1 MALKSLNIWRG
12 VKNKMINTEKV
23 FHIGKYLEIGLRR
36 KWYII
41 IAFTLCMIISLGVY
55 KFLPKEY
62 RAKTV
67 ILVRV
72 QKVAENYVRSTII
85 EPAAYRL
92 NTISQ
97 EILSRTRLERIIKEF
112 NLYPDKVNKLTME
125 EIVEIIKGKID
136 VKVRKPDAF
145 SISFEGGE
153 PETVMNVTNKLAS
166 MFIEENL
173 KFRETRVEGTSQFI
187 SRELQ
192 AVESSLKKK
201 DEMLRRYKEKNMG
214 QLPQQ
219 LDANLRLLDRLQQ
232 QYRTTSENLRAAEDR
247 MVFLQNQIEQKMD
260 ERSERKRS
268 WATSSAKKGSAQREV
283 GFEDPLVT
291 QQLNTL
297 KRELAVAE
305 AKYTGNHPDVAD
317 LRRKIAD
324 LVSKAKKQGE
334 EREKRLKDLEERPET
349 MAADSNLDA
358 VSAEADHANERLLF
372 QYKAQY
378 TDTQAD
384 ARRFKGEL
392 ESLKEEIAV
401 YHKRIEETPKKE
413 QEMLN
418 LTRDYDLLK
427 AQFQSLTDK
436 KHSAQMA
443 ENLERKEQSEQFM
456 VLDPAR
462 LPEKPFKPKL
472 IIILG
477 MGALFGLGI
486 GLGLAWFRESMDRSF
501 YELSDLETYL
511 GLPVLAAIPNLKEE
525 KKAA

>member
-1 MALKSLNIWRG
+1 
-12 VKNKMINTEKV
+12 MINTEKA
-23 FHIGKYLEIGLRR
+23 FHIEKYLEIGLRR

-41 IAFTLCMIISLGVY
+41 IAFTLCMIISFGVY

-67 ILVRV
+67 VLVRV

-85 EPAAYRL
+85 EPAALRL

-97 EILSRTRLERIIKEF
+97 EILSRTRLEKIIKEF
-112 NLYPDKVNKLTME
+112 NLYQDKVNKLTME
-125 EIVEIIKGKID
+125 EIVELMKEKID

-145 SISFEGGE
+145 SISFEGRE

-173 KFRETRVEGTSQFI
+173 KFRESRVEGTSQFI
-187 SRELQ
+187 GRELQ

-201 DEMLRRYKEKNMG
+201 DEMLRRYKERNMG

-232 QYRTTSENLRAAEDR
+232 QFRTTSENLRAAEDR
-247 MVFLQNQIEQKMD
+247 LVFLQGQIEQKMD
-260 ERSERKRS
+260 ERSERRQASEASSSKRS
-268 WATSSAKKGSAQREV
+268 LAQREA
-283 GFEDPLVT
+283 GLGDPIQA
-291 QQLNTL
+291 QQLNAL
-297 KRELAVAE
+297 KRDLAVAE
-305 AKYTGNHPDVAD
+305 AKYTENHPDVVD

-324 LVSKAKKQGE
+324 LVSKAKKQAE
-334 EREKRLKDLEERPET
+334 EREKRLEDLKEHPET
-349 MAADSNLDA
+349 MSEDSNLDA
-358 VSAEADHANERLLF
+358 LSAEANHANERLIF

-384 ARRFKGEL
+384 VRRFKGEL
-392 ESLKEEIAV
+392 ESLKGEIAI

-427 AQFQSLTDK
+427 TQYQSLTDK

-472 IIILG
+472 FIILCV
-477 MGALFGLGI
+477 GALLGLGT
-486 GLGLAWFRESMDRSF
+486 GVGLAWFRESMDRSF

-511 GLPVLAAIPNLKEE
+511 GLPVLASIPNLEEE

>member
-1 MALKSLNIWRG
+1 
-12 VKNKMINTEKV
+12 MINTEKV
-23 FHIGKYLEIGLRR
+23 FNIEKYLKIGLRR
-36 KWYII
+36 KWYFI
-41 IAFTLCMIISLGVY
+41 IAFTLCMIISFGVY

-72 QKVAENYVRSTII
+72 QKVAENYVRSTIV
-85 EPAAYRL
+85 EPAASRL

-145 SISFEGGE
+145 SISFEGTE

-219 LDANLRLLDRLQQ
+219 LDANLRLHDRLQE

-247 MVFLQNQIEQKMD
+247 MVFLQNQIEKKMD

-268 WATSSAKKGSAQREV
+268 SATPSAKRSLAQREV
-283 GFEDPLVT
+283 GLGDPLLT
-291 QQLNTL
+291 QQLNAL
-297 KRELAVAE
+297 KRDLAVAE
-305 AKYTGNHPDVAD
+305 AKYTRNHPDVTD
-317 LRRKIAD
+317 LRRKIAE
-324 LVSKAKKQGE
+324 LLSKMKKQEE
-334 EREKRLKDLEERPET
+334 ERERRLEDLKEPPGE
-349 MAADSNLDA
+349 MVADSSLD
-358 VSAEADHANERLLF
+358 VLSAEADHANERLIF
-372 QYKAQY
+372 QYRAQY

-384 ARRFKGEL
+384 VRRFRGEV
-392 ESLKEEIAV
+392 ESLKEEIAK
-401 YHKRIEETPKKE
+401 YHKRIEDTPKRE
-413 QEMLN
+413 QEMVN
-418 LTRDYDLLK
+418 LTRDYDLLRG
-427 AQFQSLTDK
+427 QFQSLTDK
-436 KHSAQMA
+436 KYSSQMA

-462 LPEKPFKPKL
+462 LPEKPFRPQL
-472 IIILG
+472 IIILAV
-477 MGALFGLGI
+477 GALCGLGT
-486 GLGLAWFRESMDRSF
+486 GLGLTWFRESMDRSF
-501 YELSDLETYL
+501 YEVSDVETYL
-511 GLPVLAAIPNLKEE
+511 KLPVVATLLNLNEEE

>member
-1 MALKSLNIWRG
+1 
-12 VKNKMINTEKV
+12 MINTEKV
-23 FHIGKYLEIGLRR
+23 FNIQNYLKIGLRR

-41 IAFTLCMIISLGVY
+41 VPFTLCIIGSFGVY
-55 KFLPKEY
+55 KYLPKEY

-85 EPAAYRL
+85 EPAASRL

-97 EILSRTRLERIIKEF
+97 EILSRTRLEKIINEF
-112 NLYPDKVNKLTME
+112 NLYPDKINKLTTE
-125 EIVEIIKGKID
+125 EIVEMMKEKID

-145 SISFEGGE
+145 SISFEGTD

-166 MFIEENL
+166 MFIGENL
-173 KFRETRVEGTSQFI
+173 KFRESRVEGTSQFI
-187 SRELQ
+187 GRELQ
-192 AVESSLKKK
+192 TVEASLKKK
-201 DEMLRRYKEKNMG
+201 DEMLRRYKERNMG

-247 MVFLQNQIEQKMD
+247 LVFLQGQIEEKID
-260 ERSERKRS
+260 ERSERRQ
-268 WATSSAKKGSAQREV
+268 ALTASSAERNLARKEV
-283 GFEDPLVT
+283 GDRDPILA
-291 QQLNTL
+291 QQLNAL
-297 KRELAVAE
+297 KRDLAVAE
-305 AKYTGNHPDVAD
+305 TKYTGNHPDVVD
-317 LRRKIAD
+317 LRRKLAD
-324 LVSKAKKQGE
+324 LLSKAKKRE
-334 EREKRLKDLEERPET
+334 EEKERRLKELKEHSDT
-349 MAADSNLDA
+349 MSEGSNLDA
-358 VSAEADHANERLLF
+358 LSVEADQTNERLIF

-378 TDTQAD
+378 TDTQANI
-384 ARRFKGEL
+384 RRFKGEL
-392 ESLKEEIAV
+392 ESLKEQIAIFQ
-401 YHKRIEETPKKE
+401 KRIEETPKKE

-427 AQFQSLTDK
+427 TQYQSLTDK

-472 IIILG
+472 IIILSVG
-477 MGALFGLGI
+477 VLFGLGT
-486 GLGLAWFRESMDRSF
+486 GLGSAWFRESMDRSF
-501 YELSDLETYL
+501 YEVSDVESYL
-511 GLPVLAAIPNLKEE
+511 KLPVMATILNLNEQE

>member
-1 MALKSLNIWRG
+1 MVNS
-12 VKNKMINTEKV
+12 EKV
-23 FHIGKYLEIGLRR
+23 FNIENYLKMGLRR

-72 QKVAENYVRSTII
+72 QKVAENYVPSTIV
-85 EPAAYRL
+85 EPVASRL
-92 NTISQ
+92 STISQ

-112 NLYPDKVNKLTME
+112 NLYPDKINKKTAE
-125 EIVEIIKGKID
+125 EIVDLMKEKID
-136 VKVRKPDAF
+136 IKVRQPDAF
-145 SISFEGGE
+145 SISFEGRE

-173 KFRETRVEGTSQFI
+173 KFRESRVEGTSQFI
-187 SRELQ
+187 GRELQ

-201 DEMLRRYKEKNMG
+201 DEILRRYKEKNMG
-214 QLPQQ
+214 KLPQQ
-219 LDANLRLLDRLQQ
+219 LDANLRLLDRLQE

-247 MVFLQNQIEQKMD
+247 LVFLQGQIEEKMGVQ
-260 ERSERKRS
+260 SERKQS
-268 WATSSAKKGSAQREV
+268 STTSSAKRRLVQREL
-283 GFEDPLVT
+283 GLEDPLVT
-291 QQLNTL
+291 QLNAL
-297 KRELAVAE
+297 KRNLADAE
-305 AKYTGNHPDVAD
+305 AKYTGNHPDVVD
-317 LRRKIAD
+317 LRRKIAN
-324 LVSKAKKQGE
+324 LVSKMKKQEG
-334 EREKRLKDLEERPET
+334 EREKSLKDLKEPSGE
-349 MAADSNLDA
+349 MVADSNSDILSTESDL
-358 VSAEADHANERLLF
+358 ANERLIF

-378 TDTQAD
+378 TDTQAEI
-384 ARRFKGEL
+384 RRFRGEV
-392 ESLKEEIAV
+392 ESLKEEIAI
-401 YHKRIEETPKKE
+401 YRKRIEDTPKKE
-413 QEMLN
+413 QEMGN

-427 AQFQSLTDK
+427 SQFQSLTDK
-436 KHSAQMA
+436 KYASQMA
-443 ENLERKEQSEQFM
+443 ENLERKQQSEQFM

-462 LPEKPFKPKL
+462 FPEKPFKPKL

-477 MGALFGLGI
+477 MGAMLGLAI

-511 GLPVLAAIPNLKEE
+511 GLPVLASIPNLEEE